1 MKKKKK
7 KKRKNKSSKNSMMV
21 PSEEQLEVLRNKANK
36 REIKNSSASK
46 EINLRKKYIAEAI
59 KIIDEIRKKESEPFL
74 FFKTLSIELLK
85 RMIQIH
91 KRVYLENGDIVE
103 LSKVEPYISDK
114 NTLEVASKLIEE
126 VQWGF
131 DDWYTNI

>member
-114 NTLEVASKLIEE
+114 NTLEVASKLIKE